1 MISSDDPRG
10 TLTSIHS
17 MRSPADK
24 YARSYVARRCAAAIG
39 VSDVE
44 PADVA
49 FEGDWVYRKLQV
61 HVRKRNG
68 ELAGVAGMF
77 NYRFLTS
84 LEDGRNIY
92 EDGQP
97 LDLEEFIYEC
107 SNEALAIY
115 IYHWEEEE

>member
-1 MISSDDPRG
+1 MTVPD
-10 TLTSIHS
+10 
-17 MRSPADK
+17 DK
-24 YARSYVARRCAAAIG
+24 YARSYVARRCASAIG

-49 FEGDWVYRKLQV
+49 FEGNWVYRKLQV

-68 ELAGVAGMF
+68 ELAGVRGMF

-107 SNEALAIY
+107 SNEALNQY
-115 IYHWEEEE
+115 KYYWEEEE